1 MKLLCFSGYILRGQ
15 AGRVSVRKRRHQ
27 RARARQN
34 ADSER
39 GYTSPE
45 KFTASVCAAWRGPGR
60 AWTACLPALQWGVFT
75 RTLQVH
81 PRRCTSDR
89 PTYIFQVSVPYISNP
104 PTRRRRQVRHR
115 VLLFDGDQCGLRGQ
129 QHRQRRVHS
138 RPPRDRSQHLVKL
151 WRTHSRFFLEIVV
164 LVSRSAAALRA
175 GPQRPCVCLG
185 ASATWSYGGPRARAP
200 LRGV

>member
-89 PTYIFQVSVPYISNP
+89 PTYIFQVSVPYQILQHAAGDRCGTGCCCLTGISAGFEASS
-104 PTRRRRQVRHR
+104 TVSVGCIHVR
-115 VLLFDGDQCGLRGQ
+115 
-129 QHRQRRVHS
+129 
-138 RPPRDRSQHLVKL
+138 P
-151 WRTHSRFFLEIVV
+151 
-164 LVSRSAAALRA
+164 
-175 GPQRPCVCLG
+175 
-185 ASATWSYGGPRARAP
+185 ATDHNTW
-200 LRGV
+200 